1 MEVSGTTPEV
11 LDKSMYSYALPFPKD
26 TKVEKIIK
34 DPEEGTHN
42 GPFKGAIDFI
52 VPLGTDV
59 LAPQDGFVTE
69 VVDKHKK
76 SGSSE
81 KFQKELNY
89 ITINHGDEFSQI
101 AHLARGSATVKK
113 GAFVLKGEKVGETG
127 MSGQMSE
134 PHLHF
139 FVYKPADTPNGFVGL
154 EPRFK

>member
-1 MEVSGTTPEV
+1 MEISETTPEV
-11 LDKSMYSYALPFPKD
+11 LEKSMYSYALPFPKD

-89 ITINHGDEFSQI
+89 ITINHGNEFSQV
-101 AHLARGSATVKK
+101 AHLAKGSVIVKE
-113 GAFVLKGEKVGETG
+113 GFFVLKGQKVAETG
-127 MSGQMSE
+127 KSGQMSE
-134 PHLHF
+134 PHLHLF
-139 FVYKPADTPNGFVGL
+139 IFKQKDTPGKFVGL
-154 EPRFK
+154 DPRFE